1 MKANSSCLMNV
12 NINKS
17 DRSKIALIINVKI
30 QKKCLH
36 SVFVFILL
44 MTLYPSYE
52 ITSSFSSLVCFEKPK
67 S

>member
-30 QKKCLH
+30 QKNMFTFCIC
-36 SVFVFILL
+36 F
-44 MTLYPSYE
+44 YPSYE
-52 ITSSFSSLVCFEKPK
+52 ITSSVSSLVCFEKPK